1 MVRSWPAGLCKG
13 NTVWQRLSP
22 LACRTRLVKGT
33 IKREDLVP
41 CWWRPAAQDGQR
53 PRAMGEAAGLGLRQR
68 PLGGTCPSPL
78 RKPAQMKSAHHGAGW
93 GQAGHKLG
101 CKVQEQ
107 GELFLRKANRTGAER
122 KGSGDCAQCQLPSW
136 LTLLH
141 LPMVPRRG
149 SWRALRELPAR
160 GSGQGT
166 AEGGP
171 CPERWATTFIRHT
184 ALSSQV
190 APAITSPTRA
200 STASSLNDEGSTG
213 NIQA

>member
-1 MVRSWPAGLCKG
+1 
-13 NTVWQRLSP
+13 
-22 LACRTRLVKGT
+22 
-33 IKREDLVP
+33 
-41 CWWRPAAQDGQR
+41 
-53 PRAMGEAAGLGLRQR
+53 MGEAAGLGLRQR

-141 LPMVPRRG
+141 LPMVTKEG
-149 SWRALRELPAR
+149 LLE
-160 GSGQGT
+160 G
-166 AEGGP
+166 AEGTP
-171 CPERWATTFIRHT
+171 CQGQW
-184 ALSSQV
+184 
-190 APAITSPTRA
+190 
-200 STASSLNDEGSTG
+200 TG
-213 NIQA
+213 HS